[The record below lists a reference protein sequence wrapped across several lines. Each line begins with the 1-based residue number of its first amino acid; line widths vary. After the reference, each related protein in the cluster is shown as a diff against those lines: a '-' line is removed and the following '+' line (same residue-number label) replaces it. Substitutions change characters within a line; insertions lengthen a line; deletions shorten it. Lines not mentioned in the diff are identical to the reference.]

1 MLMSIVR
8 ILFFL
13 ILFAETL
20 SISKGQSLPYQI
32 LLKGLYD
39 ASFPL
44 IKPEQISNL
53 SNYQVLDAREKVE
66 YQVSHLE
73 NALWVGHDTF
83 NLTTVEKL
91 DKTKP
96 VLIYCTVGAR
106 SEKIGKLLQQEGFSR
121 VYNLYGGIVHWV
133 NEGRPIFAN
142 GKPTLQVHTYSK
154 PWGIWLTKGEKVY

>member
-1 MLMSIVR
+1 M
-8 ILFFL
+8 
-13 ILFAETL
+13 
-20 SISKGQSLPYQI
+20 PYQV

-44 IKPEQISNL
+44 VKPEQISNL

-66 YQVSHLE
+66 YQVSHLQ

-83 NLTTVEKL
+83 NLKVVEKL
-91 DKTKP
+91 DKAKP
-96 VLIYCTVGAR
+96 ILIYCTVGAR
-106 SEKIGKLLQQEGFSR
+106 SEKIGKILQQEGFSR

-133 NEGRPIFAN
+133 NEGRPVFAN

-154 PWGIWLTKGEKVY
+154 PWSIWLTKGEKVY

>member
-1 MLMSIVR
+1 MFMVR

-13 ILFAETL
+13 ILFAGTL

-96 VLIYCTVGAR
+96 VLIYCTVGVR

>member
-1 MLMSIVR
+1 MFIVR

>member
-1 MLMSIVR
+1 M
-8 ILFFL
+8 

>member
-1 MLMSIVR
+1 MVR